1 MVAYRRVVF
10 VVKRSAVQPGVYQE
24 VVYVEPDV
32 VFRTIVVVQVAVLV
46 VVGEMEEVPGGMM
59 VVSAE
64 ELLSRRSGEVVVRLG
79 LV

>member
-10 VVKRSAVQPGVYQE
+10 VVKRSAVRPGVYRE

-64 ELLSRRSGEVVVRLG
+64 ELLSRRNGEVVVRLG